1 MKDKLVERVKWH
13 LTFQLICRVVRT
25 KLVRDRIVQRIVF
38 LISVDDL
45 TVAQYNDGIVV
56 QCSAGFNS
64 PFHP

>member
-1 MKDKLVERVKWH
+1 MNDKLVERVKWH

-56 QCSAGFNS
+56 QCSAGFN
-64 PFHP
+64 

>member
-56 QCSAGFNS
+56 QCSAGFN
-64 PFHP
+64 